1 MENFYWKLEEY
12 KGQNTRFRCPKCQK
26 AREYTRFVDSDGNYP
41 PYEYGKCNRENKC
54 GYFNYPN
61 SIQTDA
67 PKFTPEMIQQEFINW
82 KNYRYNLNIDS
93 DLVKFMISFFGDE
106 QKVINTL
113 KKYYVRTDKNSMIF
127 PYINKS
133 NQLTYVKKM
142 GYNGFNRTKYIY
154 TPFKAKIGVFKQC
167 LFGLHLVDYS
177 KAVHVVESEKTA
189 LFCDIY
195 YPNYTWIATG
205 GLNMISKIDDLENA
219 VIFADKGKS
228 FVKWSERINTSK
240 FTMNDMLEKT
250 DLPEGSDLA
259 DYILKR

>member
-1 MENFYWKLEEY
+1 M
-12 KGQNTRFRCPKCQK
+12 
-26 AREYTRFVDSDGNYP
+26 
-41 PYEYGKCNRENKC
+41 
-54 GYFNYPN
+54 
-61 SIQTDA
+61 I
-67 PKFTPEMIQQEFINW
+67 KFILSFSLFFTLLFI
-82 KNYRYNLNIDS
+82 
-93 DLVKFMISFFGDE
+93 
-106 QKVINTL
+106 

-127 PYINKS
+127 PYINRS

-154 TPFKAKIGVFKQC
+154 TPFKAKSGVFKQC

-205 GLNMISKIDDLENA
+205 GLNMISKIEYLDNA

-240 FTMNDMLEKT
+240 FIMNDMLENT

-259 DYILKR
+259 DLIIKSK